1 MTKYTNLPD
10 NKHKIFGGA
19 YGIHDSDMLV
29 ARDDLV
35 RKYTTIDSSLNT
47 VAEDIKHRF
56 VHTYHDWAFRGFNL
70 PGIDLYQHACF
81 TQGTTES
88 FAQFYVR
95 YRGNHRLRISK
106 GEYFY
111 HQMMKS
117 LWYNGRF
124 AWIDE
129 DELKPNDVVLISVPF
144 ADTGDIPTSLDQL
157 LDRCDSL
164 DIPVMLD
171 FAYINLTAPG
181 TFSHRI
187 DLSRACIKYI
197 VTSLSKVFPVENLRI
212 GLRLQKEKF
221 EDQIYVVNEKNYNYI
236 NLLSAYVGTGLMD
249 LFAPDYVFNKYRQ
262 QQIDF
267 CRSLQLTVS
276 PCVNFGIDHHGRYAE
291 YNRGG
296 STNRLCFSRI
306 WDGRDKKLN
315 LEN

>member
-1 MTKYTNLPD
+1 MTRYTNLPD

-19 YGIHDSDMLV
+19 YGIHDPDMLA

-56 VHTYHDWAFRGFNL
+56 VRTYHDWAFRGFDL

-95 YRGNHRLRISK
+95 YRDNRRLRINK

-117 LWYNGRF
+117 LWYNERF

-129 DELKPNDVVLISVPF
+129 DDLRANDVVLISVPF
-144 ADTGDIPTSLDQL
+144 ADTGDIPTDLDQL
-157 LDRCDSL
+157 LDRCDEL
-164 DIPVMLD
+164 NIPVMLD
-171 FAYINLTAPG
+171 FAYINLTTPG
-181 TFSHRI
+181 AFPYRI
-187 DLSRACIKYI
+187 DLSRSCIKYI
-197 VTSLSKVFPVENLRI
+197 VTSLSKVFPVENHRI
-212 GLRLQKEKF
+212 GLRLQKEKL

-236 NLLSAYVGTGLMD
+236 NLLSAYVGVELME
-249 LFAPDYVFNKYRQ
+249 LFAPDYVFHKYRQ
-262 QQIDF
+262 QQIDI
-267 CRSLQLTVS
+267 CRKMKLAVS
-276 PCVNFGIDHHGRYAE
+276 PCVNFGIDHLGKYPE

-296 STNRLCFSRI
+296 NSNRLCFSRV

-315 LEN
+315 LET